1 MNIALFNEN
10 VLQISTVIVI
20 YTAITIILQN
30 KILSYVL
37 NISKKEIKRTWMVQ
51 TVLVSFIRM
60 ATPMPYSIILEVAV
74 QMLIYKLVLNLKFE
88 KLIILEEINLI
99 MSTSANLICAK
110 INQTNLFSQISNN
123 IIMFIIASFIAI
135 FIYVLLLIL
144 VKKFKLKI
152 TLPDNINEKS
162 KNQIIEVSVIS
173 SVLILINEISLFEML
188 NILPTP
194 IYFLAIIVFIC
205 YYIIT
210 AISIKKTVQIE
221 TEQCKVNEL
230 KGSNTR
236 LKESFDDIC
245 SFKHDMKNI
254 MQGLGG
260 YIAAKDMDGLT
271 NMYNEF
277 ICDCKG
283 VRNVES
289 FESLA
294 KSSPAIYNI
303 VNNKYIEAKKY
314 GITINVDVYVNLN
327 SLKIKI
333 YELCR
338 VLGILIDNAIEATKE
353 CENKQICIK
362 FIKDSYNNRNLVIVE
377 NPCKNT
383 LLDLSK
389 LKQKGFT
396 TKKDKRSHGLGLWRV
411 NKIVQKNENLRL
423 ATSREEGGIFKQ
435 QLEIYNWK

>member
-1 MNIALFNEN
+1 MNIAILEGNA
-10 VLQISTVIVI
+10 LIICISIII
-20 YTAITIILQN
+20 YTGIAIALQN
-30 KILSYVL
+30 KILANVL
-37 NISKKEIKRTWMVQ
+37 TINKETIKRTWMVQ

-60 ATPMPYSIILEVAV
+60 ATPMPYSIILEVAA
-74 QMLIYKLVLNLKFE
+74 QMLIYKWVLNFKFE

-123 IIMFIIASFIAI
+123 IIMFIIAGFIAI
-135 FIYVLLLIL
+135 FIYAILLIL
-144 VKKFKLKI
+144 VKKLKLKI

-188 NILPTP
+188 NILPTA

-210 AISIKKTVQIE
+210 VISINKTVQIE
-221 TEQCKVNEL
+221 TEQSKVSEL
-230 KGSNTR
+230 EGSNTR

-245 SFKHDMKNI
+245 S
-254 MQGLGG
+254 
-260 YIAAKDMDGLT
+260 AKDMDGLT

-283 VRNVES
+283 VQNRQD
-289 FESLA
+289 FDKIA
-294 KSSPAIYNI
+294 KSNPAIYNI
-303 VNNKYIEAKKY
+303 INNKYLEAKKD
-314 GITINVDVYVNLN
+314 GINITVEIYTDLN
-327 SLKIKI
+327 GLKIKT

-353 CENKQICIK
+353 CNNKQIWIK
-362 FIKDSYNNRNLVIVE
+362 FIKDNYNNRNLVIIE

-389 LKQKGFT
+389 LKEKGFT
-396 TKKDKRSHGLGLWRV
+396 TKKDKIFHGLGLWRV
-411 NKIVQKNENLRL
+411 NQIIKKNENLRL
-423 ATSREEGGIFKQ
+423 ATSREEGNIFKQ